1 VLLATPPVRIDV
13 STLIGRDHQEL
24 DLGLSAIADGR
35 VADAAG
41 SLDGLRLGFAAHAE
55 ACHTVY
61 RTAFVGRPLPAH
73 LAALFGELDSA
84 HRAQEASFARV
95 AAAPDLEKGAR
106 ARALRD
112 MIRQHNDYEKRWCL
126 PLLRARLTATDFT
139 ELAPTYAT
147 ERLRA
152 LAWTWL
158 DDKSVASRALGS

>member
-1 VLLATPPVRIDV
+1 M
-13 STLIGRDHQEL
+13 
-24 DLGLSAIADGR
+24 GLSAIADGR
-35 VADAAG
+35 VADSAG

-55 ACHTVY
+55 ACQTVY
-61 RTAFVGRPLPAH
+61 RTALVGRPMPPH
-73 LAALFGELDSA
+73 LAAVFAELDAA
-84 HRAQEASFARV
+84 HRAQEASFARI

-126 PLLRARLTATDFT
+126 PLLRARLTADDFT

-158 DDKSVASRALGS
+158 DNKSVASSVLRS